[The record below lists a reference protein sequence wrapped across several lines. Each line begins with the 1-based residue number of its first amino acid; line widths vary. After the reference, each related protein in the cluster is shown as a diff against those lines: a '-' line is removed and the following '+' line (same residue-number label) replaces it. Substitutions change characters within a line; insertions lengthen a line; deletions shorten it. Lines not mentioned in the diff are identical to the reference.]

1 MIMESSLAAMF
12 LLPAE
17 DMIRF
22 IHLLAI
28 AIGLG
33 TVVSTDIISFRRVER
48 PVTEEYIQAVE
59 GAHGVIVIA
68 FIAAWISG
76 IALIG
81 VTTGFDVASFST
93 KLWCKIGVVSLLAIT
108 AYAVKRL
115 VMPILRFAEGRTLM
129 EAPLGDKLIMAFC
142 AGMSMSGWGSALLLG
157 GLGMAKAMPGWLLV
171 AMILGVHVVVVTVAI
186 RTALSLHRQVSA
198 FESRIRMVAAD

>member
-1 MIMESSLAAMF
+1 MF

-48 PVTEEYIQAVE
+48 PVTEEYIGSVE
-59 GAHGVIVIA
+59 GAHSVILWSFA
-68 FIAAWISG
+68 AAWLSG
-76 IALIG
+76 VALIG
-81 VTTGFDVASFST
+81 ITTGFDVASFST
-93 KLWCKIGVVSLLAIT
+93 KLWCKIGVVTTLALT

-157 GLGMAKAMPGWLLV
+157 GLGMAKTMPGWLLV
-171 AMILGVHVVVVTVAI
+171 LMIVGLHVVVVTVAV
-186 RTALSLHRQVSA
+186 RAALSLHRQVSA
-198 FESRIRMVAAD
+198 FSDRIRVVAAE